1 MNNSRR
7 INGAENGAGELL
19 RKISEMSFVKTE
31 LELYLDTHPT
41 CKMALDMYHKTVDEL
56 KLLTETY
63 KNLYG
68 PLVAGDSVNTESWS
82 WVNMPWP
89 WHEGNGAVDSDKGE
103 GR

>member
-1 MNNSRR
+1 MSR
-7 INGAENGAGELL
+7 EAGELL
-19 RKISEMSFVKTE
+19 KKISEMAFVKTE

-56 KLLTETY
+56 KMLTETY

-68 PLVAGDSVNTESWS
+68 PITASDSIDTESWS

-89 WHEGNGAVDSDKGE
+89 WQEGNGAMGD

>member
-1 MNNSRR
+1 MRK
-7 INGAENGAGELL
+7 NGGTPREAGELL
-19 RKISEMSFVKTE
+19 YKISSLGFVKTE

-41 CKMALDMYHKTVDEL
+41 CRTALDMYHKTVDEL
-56 KLLTETY
+56 KILTETY

-68 PLVAGDSVNTESWS
+68 PLTASDSVDTDSWS

-89 WHEGNGAVDSDKGE
+89 WHHGNGARDGKGE

>member
-1 MNNSRR
+1 MNNAMRNNR
-7 INGAENGAGELL
+7 TPREAGELL
-19 RKISEMSFVKTE
+19 HKISSLGFVKTE

-56 KLLTETY
+56 KILTETY

-68 PLVAGDSVNTESWS
+68 PLAASDSVDTESWS

-89 WHEGNGAVDSDKGE
+89 WHHGNGAVDSNKGE